1 MTTIYLFWG
10 VCNFLS
16 SACKMLLLQVTLSL
30 LKKKST
36 WPLGVVTAKNTVEYL
51 KFNSLETDPNT
62 LSGSVFFTLKTYP
75 DSVSGS
81 I

>member
-1 MTTIYLFWG
+1 MKT
-10 VCNFLS
+10 
-16 SACKMLLLQVTLSL
+16 
-30 LKKKST
+30 KKLEIKTFDS
-36 WPLGVVTAKNTVEYL
+36 E
-51 KFNSLETDPNT
+51 FNSLETDPNT